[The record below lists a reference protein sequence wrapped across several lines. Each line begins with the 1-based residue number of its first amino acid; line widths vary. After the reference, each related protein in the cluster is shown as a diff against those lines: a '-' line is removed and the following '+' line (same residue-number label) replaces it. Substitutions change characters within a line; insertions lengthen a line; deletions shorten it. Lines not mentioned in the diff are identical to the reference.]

1 MSFWST
7 SAGEDLS
14 QKPVSREY
22 EAPSGDALEP
32 IPDGS
37 TVLAYIK
44 EAKWDKDKNDN
55 RYIKVR
61 WDVLEP
67 ASVAKRVV
75 FQKLWALDDDPNAKT
90 PEAANKKR
98 DNALKM
104 LMAIDANCSGKLAAK
119 GSIPS
124 DDDLALALTS
134 AQMLIFCK
142 VWSMKAADGS
152 DMQGNWI
159 AGVFPKNSRETKV
172 PESAAKPANKADP
185 FDDLDD
191 SIPF

>member
-7 SAGEDLS
+7 SAGEDLTK
-14 QKPVSREY
+14 QPVQREY
-22 EAPSGDALEP
+22 EAPAGDALEP

-55 RYIKVR
+55 RYVKIR

-75 FQKLWALDDDPNAKT
+75 FQKLWVLDDDPNAKDAA
-90 PEAANKKR
+90 AANKKR

-134 AQMLIFCK
+134 ASMLILCK

-152 DMQGNWI
+152 EMSGNWI
-159 AGVFPKNSRETKV
+159 AGVFPKGSRDVKV
-172 PESAAKPANKADP
+172 PEAAKKPAP
-185 FDDLDD
+185 GFDDLGDD
-191 SIPF
+191 IPFD

>member
-1 MSFWST
+1 MSFWSIST
-7 SAGEDLS
+7 GEDLS
-14 QKPVSREY
+14 QKPVQREY

-44 EAKWDKDKNDN
+44 EAKWDEDKSGN
-55 RYIKVR
+55 RYVKIR

-75 FQKLWALDDDPNAKT
+75 FQKLWVLDDDPNAKT
-90 PEAANKKR
+90 ADAAKKKR

-104 LMAIDANCSGKLAAK
+104 LMAIDANCAGKLAAK
-119 GSIPS
+119 GTIPT

-134 AQMLIFCK
+134 AQMLILCK

-172 PESAAKPANKADP
+172 PEGAGKPAFNAL
-185 FDDLDD
+185 DDLD
-191 SIPF
+191 SEIPF